1 MYEFSEKKIE
11 IKRKHF
17 FSFSASFAIQ
27 RMIQKNI
34 HKSPTE
40 QVQISVTVKT
50 DQAYPHKFYHRI
62 HYLKIECITCL

>member
-1 MYEFSEKKIE
+1 MSEFSEKKIE
-11 IKRKHF
+11 IKIKHF

-27 RMIQKNI
+27 RMSQKNI
-34 HKSPTE
+34 HKSPKE
-40 QVQISVTVKT
+40 QVQISFTVKT